1 REEIPAHDD
10 GMRPDAI
17 FAVNRYIINGARL
30 GVVVGG
36 DDVRQNLYTQSFAL
50 DCKTLCYSIVVK
62 VAHSTFPS
70 SQSAHHCIISLRLT

>member
-1 REEIPAHDD
+1 MREEIPAHDD

-30 GVVVGG
+30 GVVGG

-50 DCKTLCYSIVVK
+50 DCKTLCFSGVRHVFMTK
-62 VAHSTFPS
+62 N
-70 SQSAHHCIISLRLT
+70 